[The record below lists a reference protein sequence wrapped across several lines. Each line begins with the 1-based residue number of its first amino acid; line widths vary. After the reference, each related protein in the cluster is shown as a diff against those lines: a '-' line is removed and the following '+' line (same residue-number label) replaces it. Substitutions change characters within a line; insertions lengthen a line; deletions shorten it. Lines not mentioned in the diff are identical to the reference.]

1 MTFGYLISS
10 QPLVNKGFIADFSFM
25 GKICFF
31 CGSNKIIKKGL
42 KNGKQRW
49 FCKACERLFSSSSRI
64 RTDQVLGLYSQG
76 NFTVRQIAV
85 KLNVDERTVYRHL
98 AKYHSGPKTT
108 RSSGKIIAMMDAT
121 YWGRTFG
128 VVAIKDHI
136 SGVVLWSKFLNRK
149 ERIDDYLEGLRAV
162 EKEGN
167 EIVGIVSD
175 GLKGL
180 RERLSGYR
188 FQYCQFHQL
197 QTIKRKLTN
206 HPKLPASIELLEISL
221 LLCKTDKESFVGLL
235 EDWYVRWSSFL
246 KERSTDENGRSHYT
260 HKNLRSAFLG
270 LKRNMPWLWTFYDNY
285 ELGIPNTNNDM
296 ESLFSWLKKKL
307 NLHSGIS
314 LERRKMLIL
323 ELFSAHKPHR

>member
-1 MTFGYLISS
+1 
-10 QPLVNKGFIADFSFM
+10 M

-31 CGSNKIIKKGL
+31 CGSNRVIKKGL
-42 KNGKQRW
+42 KNGNQRW

-64 RTDQVLGLYSQG
+64 STDQVIGLYSQG

-85 KLNVDERTVYRHL
+85 NLNVDERTVYRHL
-98 AKYHSGPKTT
+98 AKCHSCSRKI
-108 RSSGKIIAMMDAT
+108 RSPGEIIAMMDAT
-121 YWGRTFG
+121 YWGWNFG

-136 SGVVLWSKFLNRK
+136 SGDVIWSKFINRK
-149 ERIDDYLEGLRAV
+149 ERIDDYLEGIRVL

-167 EIVGIVSD
+167 RIVCIVGD

-188 FQYCQFHQL
+188 FQYCQFHQM
-197 QTIKRKLTN
+197 QTIKHKLTN
-206 HPKLPASIELLEISL
+206 RPKLPASIELLEISK
-221 LLCKTDKESFVGLL
+221 LLCRTDKESFVGVL
-235 EDWYVRWSSFL
+235 EEWHIRWSDFL
-246 KERSTDENGRSHYT
+246 KERTTDENGHSHYT
-260 HKNLRSAFLG
+260 HKNLRSAFLS

-285 ELGIPNTNNDM
+285 ELNIPNTNNEM
-296 ESLFSWLKKKL
+296 ESLFSWLKRKL
-307 NLHSGIS
+307 NIHNGMS